1 MSRPPK
7 QYRDFLERYPSV
19 GRAYEQLADACHEAG
34 PLTARERVLVKLG
47 VAMGARMEGAAHAQ
61 VRKGLESGL
70 GAEDLRHA
78 VLLALTT
85 AGFPTMMAARS
96 WVEDLL
102 SEAEDKPK
110 AKRPGKKSKRRD
122 GRS

>member
-7 QYRDFLERYPSV
+7 QFRDFVEENPSV
-19 GRAYEQLADACHEAG
+19 GRAYEQLAEACHEAG

-47 VAMGARMEGAAHAQ
+47 IAMGARMEGAVHAQ
-61 VRKGLESGL
+61 VRKALESGL

-102 SEAEDKPK
+102 TEEPPKPK
-110 AKRPGKKSKRRD
+110 AKKPGKKAKRR
-122 GRS
+122 